1 MAFFFAIFLRVP
13 TTQTMNKRNSKF
25 EVFQKNLKVIQ
36 DSLEASNFSK
46 ALKHLLIAESIEP
59 QNFAVINEIGTCYAK
74 VGNNLKALEYHCK
87 AASISS
93 DNPIIIANIGLDL
106 SKLQRFEE
114 CIPYFQKSIELD
126 TKNSIAYIGLINVF
140 HHLGDHLKVSQISID
155 AISKFPQMPEF
166 HSSLGAA
173 LIGLN
178 QLNEAE
184 YCIDTALLLNPKKID
199 TKLNLGRLKSLR
211 HKHNEAINI
220 FEEVLQESQATHKE
234 HVPVIKYNLS
244 YEYFWTGDLARG
256 WDNYDF
262 GFDTHVSH
270 YQSRKPNRSFD
281 VKRWEGEP
289 LENKTL
295 LVWREQGL
303 GDEIMFLSMLH
314 DVSLVVKNIVVEC
327 DHRLVNIVKGSFPKV
342 KVRASSFDSQFK
354 TEHSDYDFH
363 IPMGSLGKIFRR
375 AISDFKNNSSY
386 LIPQK
391 INDPVLDEF
400 FSDKKGQVK
409 IGICWRS
416 GILSNERDINYIPL
430 HHWQEIF
437 RIPNAVFVNLQ
448 YGDCELELLD
458 VEKFFNVTIHRW
470 PSIDLKRDLDTVF
483 SLIHELD
490 VVVTAG
496 TAVSPMTYSIGK
508 PALTFIPF
516 FDWASFG
523 TNYFPWSPNMIPF
536 LPNEG
541 EEIKSTLS
549 SIAIFIKENF

>member
-1 MAFFFAIFLRVP
+1 MAFFFAIFLRA
-13 TTQTMNKRNSKF
+13 TITNTMNKRNSKF
-25 EVFQKNLKVIQ
+25 EIFQKNLKVIQ
-36 DSLEASNFSK
+36 DNLEVSNFTK
-46 ALKHLLIAESIEP
+46 ALKHLLIAENIEP

-74 VGNNLKALEYHCK
+74 LGSHQKAFEYHCK
-87 AASISS
+87 AASIST

-114 CIPYFQKSIELD
+114 SIPYFQKSIELD
-126 TKNSIAYIGLINVF
+126 PKSSIPYIGLINVF
-140 HHLGDHLKVSQISID
+140 HHQGDHLKVSQLSID

-166 HSSLGAA
+166 HSSLGTA

-184 YCIDTALLLNPKKID
+184 YCIDTALLLNPNQID
-199 TKLNLGRLKSLR
+199 TKLNLGRLKSLK
-211 HKHNEAINI
+211 HKHEEAIVI
-220 FEEVLQESQATHKE
+220 FEQALQQTQTVHKE
-234 HVPVIKYNLS
+234 QIPVIKYNLS

-256 WDNYDF
+256 WDYYDF
-262 GFDTHVSH
+262 GFDSHVSH

-281 VKRWEGEP
+281 VGRWEGQP
-289 LENKTL
+289 LESETL

-314 DVSLVVKNIVVEC
+314 DVTLVVKNIVVEC
-327 DHRLVNIVKGSFPKV
+327 DHRLVNIVKRSFPNV
-342 KVRASSFDSQFK
+342 RVRASSFDSQYK
-354 TEHSDYDFH
+354 TEHSDFDFH

-375 AISDFKNNSSY
+375 TISDFRKNPSY
-386 LIPQK
+386 LVPEK
-391 INDPVLDEF
+391 INQSELNNF
-400 FSDKKGQVK
+400 FSEKKDRIK

-416 GILSNERDINYIPL
+416 GTLSNERDINYIPL
-430 HHWQEIF
+430 HDWHEIF
-437 RIPNAVFVNLQ
+437 NIPNAVFINLQ
-448 YGDCELELLD
+448 YGDCELELLNA
-458 VEKFFNVTIHRW
+458 ERLFNVTIHRW
-470 PSIDLKRDLDTVF
+470 AFIDLKSDLETVF

-490 VVVTAG
+490 AVVTAG

-536 LPNEG
+536 PPREG
-541 EEIKSTLS
+541 DGIKSTLS
-549 SIAIFIKENF
+549 SISNFIKKNF